1 MQKDAVYDDVT
12 REVFDFLCF
21 KKEELA
27 KAGIYDIIIDPGF
40 GFAKTIAHNFEILNK
55 LEVFKLLEAPLLLG
69 LSRKSMV
76 HRTLGISAEEALNG
90 STVLHTIGI
99 EKGADIIRTHDVKEA
114 MEAILL
120 LEAMAQKK

>member
-1 MQKDAVYDDVT
+1 M
-12 REVFDFLCF
+12 
-21 KKEELA
+21 
-27 KAGIYDIIIDPGF
+27 
-40 GFAKTIAHNFEILNK
+40 LNK
-55 LEVFKLLEAPLLLG
+55 LEVFKLLDAPLLLG

-76 HRTLGISAEEALNG
+76 HRTLGVSPEEALNG

-120 LEAMAQKK
+120 LEAMRQKK